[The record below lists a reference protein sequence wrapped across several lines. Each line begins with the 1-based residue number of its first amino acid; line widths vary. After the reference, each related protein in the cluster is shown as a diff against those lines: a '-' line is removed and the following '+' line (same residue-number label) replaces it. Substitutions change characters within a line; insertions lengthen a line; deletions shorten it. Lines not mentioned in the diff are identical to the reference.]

1 MTRRRR
7 KESRRP
13 TNGLGGMLACSLALH
28 LVFFFS
34 AANLGAFRSP
44 SPVTDQA
51 IFVDVVNLPV
61 HSPQAGSPAGT
72 VKNGVTVP
80 RKAMPIPR
88 AARQTVPPVQK
99 PSKVKPGKIPPKT
112 QSGETAQEYEERLA
126 ALEQSAEAHRQEA
139 ALADLQHRVAARNA
153 GGATAGMPGGSGHQA
168 GSDYAAYLQSR
179 LRESFS
185 QTIAWQ
191 SKKPMVVVR
200 LTLDPKG
207 VLISYKIEK
216 SSGDPIFEDAVS
228 RAVQLARKNFQ
239 PPPGGKEF
247 SFGFVFRPEGV
258 DKK

>member
-99 PSKVKPGKIPPKT
+99 PS
-112 QSGETAQEYEERLA
+112 
-126 ALEQSAEAHRQEA
+126 
-139 ALADLQHRVAARNA
+139 
-153 GGATAGMPGGSGHQA
+153 
-168 GSDYAAYLQSR
+168 
-179 LRESFS
+179 
-185 QTIAWQ
+185 
-191 SKKPMVVVR
+191 
-200 LTLDPKG
+200 
-207 VLISYKIEK
+207 
-216 SSGDPIFEDAVS
+216 
-228 RAVQLARKNFQ
+228 
-239 PPPGGKEF
+239 
-247 SFGFVFRPEGV
+247 
-258 DKK
+258 